1 MKISLKNRG
10 RTLLASGLVAAFF
23 LLHISSYPSLPP
35 EGFDFPLL
43 RSYTDSPAVVNKLS
57 FYDEE
62 RPTYFNPFQKVTYF
76 YSYRDPAT
84 LNGPDEIIIEQAES
98 RFTSYMRPVQG
109 NPQDYWEG
117 EAGGEGPFL
126 RPLVGNEYA
135 NVLFFAV
142 QYLIVISFGVVILTP
157 LPRRL
162 G

>member
-10 RTLLASGLVAAFF
+10 RALLASGLVAAFF
-23 LLHISSYPSLPP
+23 LLHISSYPPLPP

-43 RSYTDSPAVVNKLS
+43 RSYTDAPAVVNKLS
-57 FYDEE
+57 FYDEK
-62 RPTYFNPFQKVTYF
+62 RPTYFNPFQKITYF
-76 YSYRDPAT
+76 YSS
-84 LNGPDEIIIEQAES
+84 GPDEVIIEQAES
-98 RFTSYMRPVQG
+98 WFTSSMKPIQG
-109 NPQDYWEG
+109 NTQDYWEG

-142 QYLIVISFGVVILTP
+142 QYLIVIAFGVVILTP

-162 G
+162 GV